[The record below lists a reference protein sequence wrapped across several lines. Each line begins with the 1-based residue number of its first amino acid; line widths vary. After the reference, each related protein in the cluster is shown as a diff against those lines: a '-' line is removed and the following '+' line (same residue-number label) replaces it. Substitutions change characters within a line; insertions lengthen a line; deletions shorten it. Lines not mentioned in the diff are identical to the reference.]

1 MPRSPYPNSV
11 RAVKSCRFS
20 FNMAGQLLVA
30 QPRGCGTRLSGGTAI
45 PTEPSFGAGEDS
57 EAEEDA
63 ASARPARVLAVI
75 ALLALVLSL
84 ALLPALVGFA
94 LAPGPVV
101 RLAAGLGSLVAV
113 VGGVKLA
120 AVIWGLVARFAAS
133 PGRREAA
140 TAIDLA

>member
-45 PTEPSFGAGEDS
+45 PAEPSFGAGEDS
-57 EAEEDA
+57 GAEGDA
-63 ASARPARVLAVI
+63 AGAQPVRVLAAI
-75 ALLALVLSL
+75 ALLALVVGL
-84 ALLPALVGFA
+84 AVLPVLVGFR
-94 LAPGPVV
+94 LAPRPVV
-101 RLAAGLGSLVAV
+101 EIAAGLGSLVSV

-120 AVIWGLVARFAAS
+120 ATNCGLVA
-133 PGRREAA
+133 P
-140 TAIDLA
+140 LAR